1 MVMWAAGLFRL
12 LLSTLEPYISETKV
26 KFLYRF
32 LIVGVSGLVGCA
44 SEDTASLKTHDAP
57 VVVTGFSNSVG
68 MKFNSLPAGNY
79 TTNVTGLT
87 ETIELL
93 HPIEF
98 GVHEVTQAQYKAV
111 MNSNPS
117 KFKGDSHPV
126 ENVRWEEIAEF
137 CRRLS
142 NLPEEKAAGN
152 VYRLPTVEEWEY
164 ACRAGVDLKNRFDH
178 HLSDLGAYAWFL
190 DNADGGTHPVGTKE
204 PNAWGLH
211 DMHGGVWGWCADF
224 YDPEYYFDSPL
235 ADPAGPEA
243 GVLKVLQGGSWFRY
257 AKYARSSYRRF
268 FHPESD
274 SDAVTAWVLD
284 FGCRLVINLEGL

>member
-26 KFLYRF
+26 KFLCRF

-117 KFKGDSHPV
+117 KFKGDSNPV

-152 VYRLPTVEEWEY
+152 VYRLPTVDEWEY

-211 DMHGGVWGWCADF
+211 DMYGNVWEWCNVLDQ
-224 YDPEYYFDSPL
+224 PQGEHL
-235 ADPAGPEA
+235 EGPTTS
-243 GVLKVLQGGSWFRY
+243 GLTNVTGTMCLGGSWASGSGLCKTGVSQKGRPNYQDDRWGFRVVRI
-257 AKYARSSYRRF
+257 A
-268 FHPESD
+268 SD
-274 SDAVTAWVLD
+274 Q
-284 FGCRLVINLEGL
+284 